1 MNLDGVL
8 NVSVITRI
16 GQATVTFDESKVTL
30 DQMIA
35 ALGKKGFAVTGRYF
49 VQ

>member
-1 MNLDGVL
+1 MGLNGVL

-16 GQATVTFDESKVTL
+16 GQATVTFDETRVSL
-30 DQMIA
+30 DQMVA
-35 ALGKKGFAVTGRYF
+35 ALERKGFAVTGRYF

>member
-1 MNLDGVL
+1 MTLDGVL

-16 GQATVTFDESKVTL
+16 GQATVTFDETKVTL

-35 ALGKKGFAVTGRYF
+35 ALNKKGFAVTARYY

>member
-1 MNLDGVL
+1 M
-8 NVSVITRI
+8 TRI
-16 GQATVTFDESKVTL
+16 GQATVTFDETKVTL

>member
-1 MNLDGVL
+1 MGLDGVQ

-16 GQATVTFDESKVTL
+16 GQATVTFDETKVSV
-30 DQMIA
+30 DQMVA
-35 ALGKKGFAVTGRYF
+35 ALGKKGFAVTGRYY